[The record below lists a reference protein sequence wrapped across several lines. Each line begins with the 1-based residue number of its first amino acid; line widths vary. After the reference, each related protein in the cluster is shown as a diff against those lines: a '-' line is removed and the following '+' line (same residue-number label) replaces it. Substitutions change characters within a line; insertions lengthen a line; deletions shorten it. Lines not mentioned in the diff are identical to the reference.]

1 VRIGMEGMNADVIKT
16 FISFHRLPCFSFFI
30 MSSSHGDAQAPEDT
44 IACGRGGG
52 GCQVGACRPGFQNV
66 GTCKGGTMSCC
77 RW

>member
-1 VRIGMEGMNADVIKT
+1 MKT
-16 FISFHRLPCFSFFI
+16 LFLIFAIVLISSQAVP
-30 MSSSHGDAQAPEDT
+30 GDAQAPEDT